1 MYVDRLTIENFRC
14 FEQVEMDFNWPDRS
28 SWNERTSKTEP
39 RLPNINLLIGN
50 NGTGKTTTF
59 QALVISALRVIL
71 GNTSSGFR
79 TARIIRYSQETAE
92 VSAKMMR
99 SDMDKGVAPDEV
111 DTLPALSP
119 VRAKATIKRQQ
130 STEFIETRGLVP
142 SWADV
147 LYDDKH
153 PGLFIAAYGA
163 GRRTERPEAYNERL
177 RAIRYQRVA
186 SLFES
191 HVGLIPTSRA
201 FTQCRAHE
209 RWEEVISLMNE
220 LLPLPVHLTEKLED
234 DIEPLFDYGGIPL
247 PVSYLSDGYR
257 LFVSWVIDLLTHL
270 ALVLP
275 KRYKLSEAVGIVIVD
290 EVDLFLAPRWQRTVL
305 ESLSCTFP
313 GLQWLCSTHSPLVAS
328 SLDNENIYILEQNS
342 SYTSYV
348 RRPTSKFEG
357 KSVDEVLIELFD
369 VQQPRSPQLQRQLSE
384 LAQQAMAGDLD
395 ASLLYLRR
403 LNEGSRPIR

>member
-1 MYVDRLTIENFRC
+1 
-14 FEQVEMDFNWPDRS
+14 MDFNWPD
-28 SWNERTSKTEP
+28 WHGWADWASKTEL

-71 GNTSSGFR
+71 GTNSSGFR
-79 TARIIRYSQETAE
+79 TDRIIRHTQETAD
-92 VSAKMMR
+92 VSARIMR
-99 SDMDKGVAPDEV
+99 SEMDKGDEPDKS
-111 DTLPALSP
+111 DILPALSG
-119 VRAKATIKRQQ
+119 VKANATIKRQQ
-130 STEFIETRGLVP
+130 STEFIEMRGSTP
-142 SWADV
+142 KWADI

-177 RAIRYQRVA
+177 RAVRYQRVA
-186 SLFES
+186 SLFEA
-191 HVGLIPTSRA
+191 HVGLIPASRA

-209 RWEEVISLMNE
+209 RWEEVIFLLNE
-220 LLPLPVHLTEKLED
+220 LLPLPVRLTEKLED

-247 PVSYLSDGYR
+247 PASYLSDGYR

-275 KRYKLSEAVGIVIVD
+275 KRYRLNEATGVVIVD

-305 ESLSCTFP
+305 ESLSRTFP
-313 GLQWLCSTHSPLVAS
+313 GLQWLCSTHSPLVAG
-328 SLDNENIYILEQNS
+328 SLDNDNIYILEQDS

-357 KSVDEVLIELFD
+357 RSVDEVLIELFD
-369 VQQPRSPQLQRQLSE
+369 VQQPRSPQLQRQLSD
-384 LAQQAMAGDLD
+384 LAEQAMNGDLD

-403 LNEGSRPIR
+403 LNEGSRPLR